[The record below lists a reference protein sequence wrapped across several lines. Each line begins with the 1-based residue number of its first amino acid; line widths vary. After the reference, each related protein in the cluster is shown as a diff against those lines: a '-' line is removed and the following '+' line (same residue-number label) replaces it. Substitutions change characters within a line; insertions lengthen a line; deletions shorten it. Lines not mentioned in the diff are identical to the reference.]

1 MTNLN
6 KILGI
11 IGILI
16 GILVNCCLL
25 TGIIDIP
32 FVAIIVLTIVG
43 VIISFVSIKL
53 GNKKK
58 LIGIISAV
66 LNLIALAF
74 IGLLFIT
81 LG

>member
-11 IGILI
+11 I